1 MSAAGGDDYVC
12 VGHLL
17 DVMGERSFGALM
29 LVPSLL
35 LVSPL
40 SGIPGFSSLTGVVI
54 VLIAGQMLAGR
65 DHIWLPQKL
74 RERCIAREKLEKALR
89 FLTPGARTVD
99 RLVKPRLTFLTRSP
113 FSRAVPA
120 ICVAIGLCM
129 PLMEILPFASSI
141 LAAAVAAFALA
152 LIARDG
158 ALAVVATAITGGGGW
173 FAAGALF

>member
-1 MSAAGGDDYVC
+1 MSAAGGDDHVC
-12 VGHLL
+12 VSHLL
-17 DVMGERSFGALM
+17 DIMGERSFGALM

-40 SGIPGFSSLTGVVI
+40 SGIPGFSSLIGAVI
-54 VLIAGQMLAGR
+54 ALIAGQMLVGR
-65 DHIWLPQKL
+65 KHLWLPQKL
-74 RERCIAREKLEKALR
+74 RERCIAREKLEKTLR
-89 FLTPGARTVD
+89 FLTPGARVVD
-99 RLVKPRLTFLTRSP
+99 RLVKPRLAILTRSP

-120 ICVAIGLCM
+120 IWVAIGLGM
-129 PLMEILPFASSI
+129 PLMEILPFASSV

-158 ALAVVATAITGGGGW
+158 ALALVATAITGGGAW